1 MRRFSQLIVMLTALQ
16 SAWVSI
22 SVSASAIEDA
32 EQWLSEYVSLDD
44 TFSIALSKNK
54 IRFKGCKQKQYQ
66 LVVNQQFTKRFN
78 VEAIVH
84 YNKGLLDYGVL
95 AQRVKS
101 HEFEVVSWWDK
112 GSYRVG
118 LSHKI
123 RPEHEISIPVAEV
136 IQLPTSTTASVYFE
150 VPLMEERHTLT
161 VAASRESWKSDSAT
175 IQLPWSK
182 AHDNQVKL
190 QYAIAF

>member
-118 LSHKI
+118 LSHNC
-123 RPEHEISIPVAEV
+123 
-136 IQLPTSTTASVYFE
+136 LLYTSPS
-150 VPLMEERHTLT
+150 PR
-161 VAASRESWKSDSAT
+161 D
-175 IQLPWSK
+175 
-182 AHDNQVKL
+182 
-190 QYAIAF
+190 